1 MVIGIPRAL
10 LYYNFFPWW
19 KVFLETLG
27 NEVVVSSKTNKAILD
42 AGVKNSVD
50 EACLPVKVMFGHI
63 LDLKDKGVDYI
74 FIPRIVSVEKNR
86 YLCAKFLGLPDL
98 VKAMLDD
105 IPPIIELEINHY
117 KGERAF
123 DREVIRFGR
132 MFTRNIRQIKEAR
145 EKADRVQGEY
155 ERLLKEMTANDAL
168 RILFGAHVSPEKKQ
182 YGMKIG
188 LIGHSYDIYD
198 EYINMSIIEKL
209 NDMDCQVI
217 TADMLTEKQIAQ
229 GASHVKKDMFWTY
242 GRQLLG
248 SGLYFLDE
256 QNVDGVILVTAFG
269 CGPDSLIKEI
279 IEREYKRRNTLPLL
293 CLTIDEQSG
302 EAGLQTRLEAFVDL
316 LRLKEV
322 AGR

>member
-19 KVFLETLG
+19 KVFLETLE
-27 NEVVVSSKTNKAILD
+27 NDVVVSSKTNKAILD

-63 LDLKDKGVDYI
+63 LDLKEKGVDCI
-74 FIPRIVSVEKNR
+74 FVPRIVSVEKNR

-98 VKAMLDD
+98 VRAMLDD
-105 IPPIIELEINHY
+105 IPPIIEMEVDHYRGEKAFEKEI
-117 KGERAF
+117 
-123 DREVIRFGR
+123 IRFGR
-132 MFTRNIRQIKEAR
+132 MFTHNIRQIKEAR
-145 EKADRVQGEY
+145 EKADRVQREY
-155 ERLLKEMTANDAL
+155 ERLLKEMTANEAL
-168 RILFGAHVSPEKKQ
+168 RILFGAHTSPMKKQ
-182 YGMKIG
+182 YSMKIG

-198 EYINMSIIEKL
+198 DYINMSIIDRL
-209 NDMDCQVI
+209 NDMDCEVI
-217 TADMLTEKQIAQ
+217 TPDMLSENQIAQ

-256 QNVDGVILVTAFG
+256 QNVDGVILITAFG

-279 IEREYKRRNTLPLL
+279 IEREYKRKNTLPLL

-302 EAGLQTRLEAFVDL
+302 EAGLQTRLEAFIDL

-322 AGR
+322 AGV